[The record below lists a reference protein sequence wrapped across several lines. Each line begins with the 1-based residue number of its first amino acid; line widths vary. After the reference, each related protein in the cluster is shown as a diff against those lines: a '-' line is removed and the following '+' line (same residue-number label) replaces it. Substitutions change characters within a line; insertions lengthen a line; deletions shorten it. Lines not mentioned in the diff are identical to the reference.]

1 MCSTN
6 LCDPETDILVTEMKN
21 KYVIDILLGG
31 AKYKNAFNLIYTN
44 VILKNLIEWAKAI

>member
-1 MCSTN
+1 
-6 LCDPETDILVTEMKN
+6 MKN